1 MAAGSRGTKKY
12 RIKEMEARIAN
23 ETFMF
28 RDRYEAFSQVEGG
41 HVPAFIC
48 DEDPPI
54 IIDPG
59 VSAFGP
65 LYCRKLS
72 SVVSGK
78 IRPLL
83 ILLTHS
89 HFDHCGAAPYLLR
102 KFPHARI
109 AASAKAAEVLQKEN
123 AITLIRRFNAEYE
136 EKMAP
141 ELAGEDTSFSGISI
155 DLRLKEG
162 DRIEWSAGK
171 FFWVFETPGHTR
183 DCLSYFFPDSGML
196 VAGEAAGVP
205 EEDFIH
211 SVFLANYDD
220 YIASIEKLAATNA
233 EALGIAHVG
242 ILAGR
247 AQIARYLDASRAA
260 ARAYRAKIEAC
271 LDKFSGDTE
280 RVVNAIVAEE
290 YDTKEHHIL
299 HRNPFITNLQAKVK
313 AVCKLS
319 EK

>member
-1 MAAGSRGTKKY
+1 
-12 RIKEMEARIAN
+12 MEARIAN

-28 RDRYEAFSQVEGG
+28 RDRYEAFSQVESG
-41 HVPAFIC
+41 HVPAFTC
-48 DEDPPI
+48 DADPPI
-54 IIDPG
+54 IFDPG

-72 SVVSGK
+72 SVVHGK
-78 IRPLL
+78 TRPLL
-83 ILLTHS
+83 MLLTHS

-109 AASAKAAEVLQKEN
+109 AASVRAAEVLQKEN
-123 AITLIRRFNAEYE
+123 AIQLIRRFNAEYE

-141 ELAGEDTSFSGISI
+141 ELSGEDTSFPGIAV

-162 DRIEWSAGK
+162 DRIELAEGK
-171 FFWVFETPGHTR
+171 FFEVFETPGHTR

-211 SVFLANYDD
+211 SVFLASYDD
-220 YIASIEKLAATNA
+220 YISSIEKLAAVNA
-233 EALGIAHVG
+233 EALCIAHVG

-247 AQIARYLDASRAA
+247 AQIARYLDASRATA
-260 ARAYRAKIEAC
+260 QAYRAKIEAC
-271 LDKFSGDTE
+271 LDKFSGDPE
-280 RVVNAIVAEE
+280 RVLSAMVAEE

-299 HRNPFITNLQAKVK
+299 HRDPFIINLRAKVK

>member
-1 MAAGSRGTKKY
+1 
-12 RIKEMEARIAN
+12 
-23 ETFMF
+23 
-28 RDRYEAFSQVEGG
+28 
-41 HVPAFIC
+41 
-48 DEDPPI
+48 
-54 IIDPG
+54 
-59 VSAFGP
+59 
-65 LYCRKLS
+65 
-72 SVVSGK
+72 VVRGK

-102 KFPHARI
+102 KFPHARL
-109 AASAKAAEVLQKEN
+109 AASARAAEVLQKES

-141 ELAGEDTSFSGISI
+141 ELSGEDTSFSGISV

-162 DRIEWSAGK
+162 DRVEWSEGK
-171 FFWVFETPGHTR
+171 FFQVFETPGHTR

-211 SVFLANYDD
+211 SVFLASYED
-220 YIASIEKLAATNA
+220 YTASIEKLAAINA
-233 EALGIAHVG
+233 EALCIAHVG

-260 ARAYRAKIEAC
+260 ARAYRTKIEDY
-271 LDKFSGDTE
+271 LDKFSGDQD
-280 RVVNAIVAEE
+280 RVVAAIVAEE
-290 YDTKEHHIL
+290 YDAREHHIL
-299 HRNPFITNLQAKVK
+299 NRNPFITNLQAKIN
-313 AVCKLS
+313 AVSKLR
-319 EK
+319 KT

>member
-1 MAAGSRGTKKY
+1 
-12 RIKEMEARIAN
+12 MEARIDN
-23 ETFMF
+23 ELFIF
-28 RDRYEAFSQVEGG
+28 RDRYHDFFQVEGG

-48 DEDPPI
+48 DADPPI

-72 SVVSGK
+72 PVMRGK
-78 IRPLL
+78 ARPLL

-109 AASAKAAEVLQKEN
+109 AASARAAEVLQKES

-141 ELAGEDTSFSGISI
+141 ELAGEDTSFSGITV
-155 DLRLKEG
+155 DLQLKEG
-162 DRIEWSAGK
+162 DRVEWSAGK
-171 FFWVFETPGHTR
+171 FFQVFETPGHTR

-211 SVFLANYDD
+211 SVFLASYED
-220 YIASIEKLAATNA
+220 Y
-233 EALGIAHVG
+233 V
-242 ILAGR
+242 
-247 AQIARYLDASRAA
+247 
-260 ARAYRAKIEAC
+260 
-271 LDKFSGDTE
+271 
-280 RVVNAIVAEE
+280 
-290 YDTKEHHIL
+290 
-299 HRNPFITNLQAKVK
+299 PLQ
-313 AVCKLS
+313 
-319 EK
+319 